1 MVSLVSDVDTVLSL
15 VRVASSPGDDVLE
28 AEEEEEVVEELAG
41 SGDIVNL
48 GEEVTGSSEG
58 AAAAVLVEVGVL
70 EVDTRL
76 DKVHTHLFLTKF
88 RARPGK

>member
-28 AEEEEEVVEELAG
+28 VEEEEVAG
-41 SGDIVNL
+41 SLDVERL